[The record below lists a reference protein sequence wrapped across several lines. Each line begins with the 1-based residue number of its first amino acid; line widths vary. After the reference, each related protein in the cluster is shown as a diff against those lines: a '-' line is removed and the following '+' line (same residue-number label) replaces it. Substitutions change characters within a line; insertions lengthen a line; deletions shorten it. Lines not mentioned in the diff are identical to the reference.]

1 MWVKMFKTLKKLKDT
16 ERLSLLLHPLV
27 IGNSILR
34 NLEKKYKRVYMLSR
48 PNEISIELNNLCNF
62 NCIQCLRS
70 NTRRKYKYGRISFED
85 FKKIFDQ
92 FKYITGIALDGFG
105 EPFLYKDLFEI
116 IKYIKI
122 KKRYCYV
129 LLFTNGDLINK
140 DICKKLIEH
149 KVSEVNISLDATTE
163 ESYKKIRRGGNL
175 KKVLTNIRT
184 LIDMKKKMNSKLP
197 LVGINFILMNEN
209 EGELKNF
216 IKLAEDLKVD
226 HIASIRVAMLNWGY
240 KNKRS
245 VESFIKELKEAKK
258 VLNKTKIKC
267 YEDLI
272 YKPESLYDFTKIDY
286 YCPFLW
292 GDIFQVTFSGDV
304 TLGCCTPFKEQY
316 SYGNLL
322 KTKLDKL
329 WNNEKFLTNRL
340 KAKKNISP
348 NIVCEACVNYRRNFF

>member
-70 NTRRKYKYGRISFED
+70 NTRRKYKYGR
-85 FKKIFDQ
+85 
-92 FKYITGIALDGFG
+92 GIALDGFG

-175 KKVLTNIRT
+175 KKVL
-184 LIDMKKKMNSKLP
+184 
-197 LVGINFILMNEN
+197 
-209 EGELKNF
+209 
-216 IKLAEDLKVD
+216 A
-226 HIASIRVAMLNWGY
+226 
-240 KNKRS
+240 
-245 VESFIKELKEAKK
+245 
-258 VLNKTKIKC
+258 
-267 YEDLI
+267 
-272 YKPESLYDFTKIDY
+272 
-286 YCPFLW
+286 
-292 GDIFQVTFSGDV
+292 
-304 TLGCCTPFKEQY
+304 
-316 SYGNLL
+316 
-322 KTKLDKL
+322 
-329 WNNEKFLTNRL
+329 
-340 KAKKNISP
+340 
-348 NIVCEACVNYRRNFF
+348 